1 MPDDERAARLNTGTD
16 EKMDKVSQQE
26 SKAVCP
32 SKLELAE
39 VRNKLTRAKSGPQY
53 WRSLEE
59 LAQTEGFFEMVHRE
73 FPRQASV
80 WPEGASRRDFMK
92 LMTASM
98 ALAGLSACVKQP
110 VEPIVPYVRQ
120 PEPITLG
127 IPLFFASAMP
137 FGGYATPVLVES
149 HEGRPTKVEGNPDH
163 PAGLGGSDV
172 FAQASILDMYD
183 PDRSQVVSY
192 TGDIRSWSDYATAI
206 KGQLNSQKAMQ
217 GAGMRI
223 LTRTVS
229 SPTLAAQLN
238 AVLAA
243 YPQAKWVQYDPLNRD
258 NARAGA
264 QLAFGQYVE
273 THYNLDKAETILSLD
288 GDFLSSGY
296 PGFLI
301 YARQFASR
309 RNPELKEK
317 MSRFYMVESTPTNTG
332 GKADHRLPVRASE
345 VEQVAR
351 AIGAGLGVG
360 SGTAKPEQQKF
371 VAALVKDL
379 LAHKGAAVVI
389 AGDNQPAAVHALAH
403 AMNQA
408 LGAVGT
414 TVFYTDPVE
423 AKPQD
428 QMAALKELVGEMN
441 AGAVDLLLIVGG
453 NPVYDAPA
461 DLKLRDAMGK
471 VQLRAQHSLY
481 QNETTDY
488 VHWHVNATHY
498 LEQWGDV
505 RTVDGTATL
514 VQPLIAP
521 LYDGKSEY
529 EFVEVLTG
537 SSATTGYEIIRKYWQ
552 GHMGGDFDTAWRKAL
567 HDGFVAG
574 TAFPAKLV
582 SAKGAVPAAEA
593 SSNGGLEVMFRRD
606 PTIYDGTFANNA
618 WLQETA
624 KPMTQICWDN
634 AVQVSVKTAEK
645 LGLKS
650 EDVVEIEVNG
660 RKVKGGVWRT
670 PGHPDDAITVFLG
683 YGRSKSGRVG
693 TGVGFNAYELRNSDG
708 LYFAS
713 GKMAK
718 IGDGYGFAN
727 PQGWQYIDQSGIPGA
742 EDMSDRHIVR
752 KATLEDFLKNPDFA
766 HEGIEAPAPEFTLY
780 QTVHGGPLYQYT
792 EAKWGMAID
801 MNSCIGCKTC
811 VVACQAENNIPVVGK
826 EQVMRGRHM
835 NWLRVDVYYEGG
847 TENPSAYYQPIP
859 CQQCEN
865 APCEVVCPV
874 GATVHSTEGL
884 NDMVYNRCVGTRY
897 CSNNCPYKVRRFNFL
912 LWQDWETPQ
921 YKMMRNPEVS
931 IRSRGVMEKCTY
943 CVQRITHG
951 RITAEKENRK
961 VADGEILTACQ
972 QACPT
977 GAITFG
983 DLNDANSRVSKLR
996 ADQRNYGLLED
1007 LNTRPRTTYMALV
1020 LNPNPE
1026 LEQSE
1031 HS

>member
-1 MPDDERAARLNTGTD
+1 M
-16 EKMDKVSQQE
+16 EKKSPE
-26 SKAVCP
+26 KSEAVCP

-39 VRNKLTRAKSGPQY
+39 VCDKLTRAKSGPQY

-110 VEPIVPYVRQ
+110 LEPIVPYVRQ
-120 PEPITLG
+120 PEPIVLG
-127 IPLFFASAMP
+127 IPLFFASTMP

-163 PAGLGGSDV
+163 PAGGGSDV
-172 FAQASILDMYD
+172 FAQASILEMYD
-183 PDRSQVVSY
+183 PDRSQVVSF
-192 TGDIRSWSDYATAI
+192 TGNIRTWSDYATAI
-206 KGQLNSQKAMQ
+206 KGPLNSQKAVQ

-238 AVLAA
+238 AVLST
-243 YPQAKWVQYDPLNRD
+243 YPQAKWIQYDPLNRD
-258 NARAGA
+258 NARSGA

-273 THYNLDKAETILSLD
+273 TRYSLDKADTILSLD

-296 PGFLI
+296 PGFLL

-317 MSRFYMVESTPTNTG
+317 MSRFYMVESTPNNTG

-351 AIGAGLGVG
+351 AIAAGLGVG
-360 SGTAKPEQQKF
+360 GGAGAKPEQQKF

-389 AGDNQPAAVHALAH
+389 PGDNQPPAVHALAH

-414 TVFYTDPVE
+414 TAFYTDPVE

-428 QMAALKELVGEMN
+428 QTAALKELVGEMN
-441 AGAVDLLLIVGG
+441 AGKVDLLLIVGG
-453 NPVYDAPA
+453 NPVYNAPA
-461 DLKLRDAMGK
+461 DLKFADAMAK
-471 VQLRAQHSLY
+471 VQLRVQHSAY
-481 QNETTDY
+481 QNETSDY
-488 VHWHVNATHY
+488 VHWHINATHY
-498 LEQWGDV
+498 LEQWGDA
-505 RTVDGTATL
+505 RTIDGTATL

-529 EFVEVLTG
+529 EFIEALIG
-537 SSATTGYEIIRKYWQ
+537 SSATTGYEIVRKYWQ
-552 GHMGGDFDTAWRKAL
+552 AHLTGDFETAWRKAL

-574 TAFPAKLV
+574 TAFPAKAV
-582 SAKGAVPAAEA
+582 SARGSVPAASA
-593 SSNGGLEVMFRRD
+593 STTGALEVMFRRD

-618 WLQETA
+618 WLQETP

-634 AVQVSVKTAEK
+634 AVLISVKTAEK

-650 EDVVEIEVNG
+650 EDIVEIDVNG

-670 PGHPDDAITVFLG
+670 PGHPDDAITVFVG

-693 TGVGFNAYELRNSDG
+693 TGVGFNAYELRNSEA
-708 LYFAS
+708 LYYAI
-713 GKMAK
+713 GKMTK
-718 IGDGYGFAN
+718 VGDGYGFAN

-742 EDMSDRHIVR
+742 DDMSDRHIVR
-752 KATLEDFLKNPDFA
+752 KATLEDFIKHPDFA
-766 HEGIEAPAPEFTLY
+766 HEGIEAPSPEFSLY
-780 QTVHGGPLYQYT
+780 TTPSGAALYQYT

-801 MNSCIGCKTC
+801 MNACIGCKTC

-835 NWLRVDVYYEGG
+835 NWLRVDTYYEGG
-847 TENPSAYYQPIP
+847 TENPTAYYQPIP

-912 LWQDWETPQ
+912 LWQDWDTPQ

-943 CVQRITHG
+943 CVQRITQG

-961 VADGEILTACQ
+961 VNDGDVITACQ
-972 QACPT
+972 QACPA

-983 DLNDANSRVSKLR
+983 DLNDPNSSVTKLR
-996 ADQRNYGLLED
+996 ADKRNYGLLED
-1007 LNTRPRTTYMALV
+1007 LNTRPRTTYMAVV

-1026 LEQSE
+1026 LEKSE
-1031 HS
+1031 RS

>member
-1 MPDDERAARLNTGTD
+1 
-16 EKMDKVSQQE
+16 MDKKSQGKSE
-26 SKAVCP
+26 AVCP

-39 VRNKLTRAKSGPQY
+39 VRDKLARVKSGPQY

-59 LAQTEGFFEMVHRE
+59 LAQTEGFYEMVHRE

-127 IPLFFASAMP
+127 LPLFFASAMP

-149 HEGRPTKVEGNPDH
+149 HEGRPTKIEGNPDH
-163 PAGLGGSDV
+163 PAGVGSDV

-183 PDRSQVVSY
+183 PDRSQMI
-192 TGDIRSWSDYATAI
+192 TFEGGTRFWGDYVNAI
-206 KGQLNSQKAMQ
+206 KGPLFSQKAMQ
-217 GAGMRI
+217 GAGLRI

-243 YPQAKWVQYDPLNRD
+243 YPQAKWVQYAPLTRD
-258 NARAGA
+258 NVRTGA
-264 QLAFGQYVE
+264 QMAFGQYVE
-273 THYNLDKAETILSLD
+273 TRYDFSKADTILSLD

-296 PGFLI
+296 PGFLL

-309 RNPELKEK
+309 RKPELKEK
-317 MSRFYMVESTPTNTG
+317 MSRLYMVESTPTNTG

-345 VEQVAR
+345 IEQVAR
-351 AIGAGLGVG
+351 AIAAALGVG
-360 SGTAKPEQQKF
+360 GGSAKPEQQKF
-371 VAALVKDL
+371 VAAVARDL

-408 LGAVGT
+408 LGAVGN
-414 TVFYTDPVE
+414 TVVYTDPVE

-428 QMAALKELVGEMN
+428 QTAALKELVGEMN
-441 AGAVDLLLIVGG
+441 AGKVDLLLVVGG

-461 DLKLRDAMGK
+461 DFKFAEALSK
-471 VQLRAQHSLY
+471 VQLRVQHSVF
-481 QNETTDY
+481 QNETTDFM
-488 VHWHVNATHY
+488 HWHINATHY

-505 RTVDGTATL
+505 RTIDGTATV

-529 EFVEVLTG
+529 EFVEALIG
-537 SSATTGYEIIRKYWQ
+537 SPSTPGYEIVRKYWQ
-552 GHMGGDFDTAWRKAL
+552 GKLTGDFEAAWRKAL
-567 HDGFVAG
+567 NDGYIAG
-574 TAFPAKLV
+574 TTFPAKAV
-582 SAKGAVPAAEA
+582 AAKGAPAATGA
-593 SSNGGLEVMFRRD
+593 SATGALEVMFRRD
-606 PTIYDGTFANNA
+606 PTVYDGTFANNA

-634 AVQVSVKTAEK
+634 AVQISVKTAEK
-645 LGLKS
+645 LGLQT
-650 EDVVEIEVNG
+650 EDIVEIDVNG
-660 RKVKGGVWRT
+660 RKVRGAIWRT
-670 PGHPDDAITVFLG
+670 PGHPENAVTVFLG
-683 YGRSKSGRVG
+683 YGRTKSGRVG
-693 TGVGFNAYELRNSDG
+693 NEVGFNGYTLRASDG
-708 LYFAS
+708 MYFTG
-713 GKMAK
+713 GKIAK
-718 IGDGYGFAN
+718 VGEGYGFAN

-742 EDMSDRHIVR
+742 DDMSDRHIIR
-752 KATLEDFLKNPDFA
+752 KATLEDFIKHPDFA
-766 HEGIEAPAPEFTLY
+766 KEQGEAPPPEFTLY
-780 QTVHGGPLYQYT
+780 TNYKYT

-801 MNSCIGCKTC
+801 MNSCVGCKTC

-826 EQVMRGRHM
+826 EQVRRGRHM
-835 NWLRVDVYYEGG
+835 NWLRVDTYYEGG
-847 TENPSAYYQPIP
+847 TENPTTYYQPIP

-912 LWQDWETPQ
+912 LWQDWDTPQ

-943 CVQRITHG
+943 CVQRITRG
-951 RITAEKENRK
+951 RITAEKENRA
-961 VADGEILTACQ
+961 VLDGEIITACQ
-972 QACPT
+972 QACPA

-983 DLNDANSRVSKLR
+983 NLNDPKSKVSQLR
-996 ADQRNYGLLED
+996 ADGRNYGLLDD
-1007 LNTRPRTTYMALV
+1007 LNTRPRTTYMAVV

-1026 LEQSE
+1026 LQQAERS
-1031 HS
+1031 

>member
-1 MPDDERAARLNTGTD
+1 MG
-16 EKMDKVSQQE
+16 KE
-26 SKAVCP
+26 SRQKSEAVCP

-39 VRNKLTRAKSGPQY
+39 VRDKLARAKSGPQY

-59 LAQTEGFFEMVHRE
+59 LAQTKGFFEMVHRE

-110 VEPIVPYVRQ
+110 LEPIVPYVRQ
-120 PEPITLG
+120 PEPIVLG

-137 FGGYATPVLVES
+137 FAGYATPVLVES

-163 PAGLGGSDV
+163 PAGSGSDV

-183 PDRSQVVSY
+183 PDRSQVVSF
-192 TGDIRSWSDYATAI
+192 TGDIRAWSDYATAI
-206 KGQLNSQKAMQ
+206 KGPLNSQKAMQ

-229 SPTLAAQLN
+229 SPTLASQLN

-243 YPQAKWVQYDPLNRD
+243 YPEAKWIQYDPLSRD
-258 NARAGA
+258 NVRRGA

-273 THYNLDKAETILSLD
+273 TRYSLDKADTILSLD

-296 PGFLI
+296 PGFLV

-309 RNPELKEK
+309 RNPELKER

-345 VEQVAR
+345 VEQVGR
-351 AIGAGLGVG
+351 AIAAGLGVG
-360 SGTAKPEQQKF
+360 GAAAKPEQQKF

-389 AGDNQPAAVHALAH
+389 PGDSQPPAVHALAH

-428 QMAALKELVGEMN
+428 QTAALKELVGEMK
-441 AGAVDLLLIVGG
+441 AGKVDLLLIVGG

-461 DLKLRDAMGK
+461 DLKFAAEMGK
-471 VQLRAQHSLY
+471 VQLRVQHSLY

-488 VHWHVNATHY
+488 VHWHINATHY

-505 RTVDGTATL
+505 RSIDGTATL

-529 EFVEVLTG
+529 EFIEALIG

-552 GHMGGDFDTAWRKAL
+552 GHVTGGDFETAWRQAL

-574 TAFPAKLV
+574 TAFPAKAV
-582 SAKGAVPAAEA
+582 SAKESIPPASTSSTGA
-593 SSNGGLEVMFRRD
+593 LEVMFGRD

-618 WLQETA
+618 WLQETP
-624 KPMTQICWDN
+624 KPMTQVCWDN
-634 AVQVSVKTAEK
+634 AVLVSVKTAEK
-645 LGLKS
+645 LGLKT
-650 EDVVEIEVNG
+650 EDIVEIEVNG
-660 RKVKGGVWRT
+660 RTVKGGVWRT
-670 PGHPDDAITVFLG
+670 PGHPDDAVTVYLG

-693 TGVGFNAYELRNSDG
+693 TGVGFNGYELRTSNEMYYAG
-708 LYFAS
+708 
-713 GKMAK
+713 GK
-718 IGDGYGFAN
+718 ITRVGDGYEFAN
-727 PQGWQYIDQSGIPGA
+727 PQGWQYINQSGIPGA
-742 EDMSDRHIVR
+742 DDMSDRHIVR
-752 KATLEDFLKNPDFA
+752 KATLEDFIKNPNFA
-766 HEGIEAPAPEFTLY
+766 HEGIEAPAPEFSLY
-780 QTVHGGPLYQYT
+780 TTASGAPLFKYT
-792 EAKWGMAID
+792 AAKWGMAID

-826 EQVMRGRHM
+826 EQVRRGRHM
-835 NWLRVDVYYEGG
+835 NWLRVDTYYEGG
-847 TENPSAYYQPIP
+847 TENPTAYYQPIP

-943 CVQRITHG
+943 CIQRITQG
-951 RITAEKENRK
+951 RVTAEKEGRQ
-961 VADGEILTACQ
+961 VRDGEVITACQ
-972 QACPT
+972 QACPA

-983 DLNDANSRVSKLR
+983 DLNDPDSRVSKLR
-996 ADQRNYGLLED
+996 ASQRSYGLLED
-1007 LNTRPRTTYMALV
+1007 LNTRPRTNYMALV

-1026 LEQSE
+1026 LEKSE
-1031 HS
+1031 RS

>member
-1 MPDDERAARLNTGTD
+1 MKGEQRLSSGTD
-16 EKMDKVSQQE
+16 EKMEKERQGKSE
-26 SKAVCP
+26 AVCP

-39 VRNKLTRAKSGPQY
+39 VRDKLGRAKSGPQY

-120 PEPITLG
+120 PEPIVLG
-127 IPLFFASAMP
+127 IPLYFASAMP

-163 PAGLGGSDV
+163 PAGVGSDV

-183 PDRSQVVSY
+183 PDRSQAITY
-192 TGDIRSWSDYATAI
+192 TGAIRSWTDYTNALQ
-206 KGQLNSQKAMQ
+206 GPLNSQKAMQ

-229 SPTLAAQLN
+229 SPTLAAQLS
-238 AVLAA
+238 AVQAA
-243 YPQAKWVQYDPLNRD
+243 FPEAKWIQYDPLNRD
-258 NARAGA
+258 NVRAGS

-273 THYNLDKAETILSLD
+273 TRYAFDKADIVLSLD

-296 PGFLI
+296 PGFLL

-317 MSRFYMVESTPTNTG
+317 MSRFYAVESTPTNTG

-345 VEQVAR
+345 LEQVAR
-351 AIGAGLGVG
+351 AIAAALGAG
-360 SGTAKPEQQKF
+360 SGTAKPEHAKF

-379 LAHKGAAVVI
+379 QAHKGAAVVV
-389 AGDNQPAAVHALAH
+389 AGDNQPPAVHALAH
-403 AMNQA
+403 AMNAA

-428 QMAALKELVGEMN
+428 QTAALKELVSDMN
-441 AGAVDLLLIVGG
+441 AGKVDLLLIVGG

-461 DLKLRDAMGK
+461 DLKFGDALGK
-471 VQLRAQHSLY
+471 VQLRVQHSEY
-481 QNETTDY
+481 QNETTDH
-488 VHWHVNATHY
+488 VHWHINGTNY
-498 LEQWGDV
+498 LEQWGDG
-505 RTVDGTATL
+505 RSVDGTATL
-514 VQPLIAP
+514 TQPLIAP

-529 EFVEVLTG
+529 EFVEALTG
-537 SSATTGYEIIRKYWQ
+537 SPTATGYEIVRKYWQ
-552 GHMGGDFDTAWRKAL
+552 GKMTGDFETNWRKAL

-574 TAFPAKLV
+574 TAFPAKAV
-582 SAKGAVPAAEA
+582 AAKGGTAAA
-593 SSNGGLEVMFRRD
+593 SGSSTGSMEVMFRRD
-606 PTIYDGTFANNA
+606 PTIYDGTYSNNA

-624 KPMTQICWDN
+624 KPMTSICWDN
-634 AVQVSVKTAEK
+634 AVQISVKTAEK
-645 LGLKS
+645 LGLKT
-650 EDVVEIEVNG
+650 EDEVEIEVNG
-660 RKVKGGVWRT
+660 RKVKGGIWRT
-670 PGHPDDAITVFLG
+670 PGHPDDAVTVFVG
-683 YGRSKSGRVG
+683 YGRTKSGRVG

-713 GKMAK
+713 GKITK
-718 IGDGYGFAN
+718 VGEGHGFAN

-766 HEGIEAPAPEFTLY
+766 HEGIEAPSPEFTLY
-780 QTVHGGPLYQYT
+780 TNVHGGPLYVYT

-801 MNSCIGCKTC
+801 MNACIGCKTC

-835 NWLRVDVYYEGG
+835 NWLRVDTYYEGG
-847 TENPSAYYQPIP
+847 TADPSTYYQPVP

-912 LWQDWETPQ
+912 LWQDWDTPQ

-943 CVQRITHG
+943 CIQRITHG

-961 VADGEILTACQ
+961 VRDGEVITACQ
-972 QACPT
+972 QACPA

-983 DLNDANSRVSKLR
+983 DLNDPNSKVTNLRANSRS
-996 ADQRNYGLLED
+996 YGLLED
-1007 LNTRPRTTYMALV
+1007 LNTRPRTSYMALV

-1031 HS
+1031 RS

>member
-1 MPDDERAARLNTGTD
+1 MEQD
-16 EKMDKVSQQE
+16 SQ
-26 SKAVCP
+26 SKSEAVCP

-39 VRNKLTRAKSGPQY
+39 VREKLSRAKSGPQY

-59 LAQTEGFFEMVHRE
+59 LAQTQGFFEMVHRE

-80 WPEGASRRDFMK
+80 WPEGASRRDFIK

-120 PEPITLG
+120 PEPMVLG
-127 IPLFFASAMP
+127 IPLYFASAMP
-137 FGGYATPVLVES
+137 LGGYATPVLVES
-149 HEGRPTKVEGNPDH
+149 HEGRPTKAEGNPDH
-163 PAGLGGSDV
+163 PAGVGSDV

-183 PDRSQVVSY
+183 PDRSQAVTY
-192 TGDIRSWSDYATAI
+192 TGYIRSWSDFATAI
-206 KGQLNSQKAMQ
+206 KGPLNSQNAVQ
-217 GAGMRI
+217 GAGLRI

-243 YPQAKWVQYDPLNRD
+243 YPQAKWVQYDPLSRD
-258 NARAGA
+258 HVRAGA
-264 QLAFGQYVE
+264 QMAFGQYVE
-273 THYNLDKAETILSLD
+273 TRYALDRADTILSLD
-288 GDFLSSGY
+288 GDFLSSGH
-296 PGFLI
+296 PGFLL

-351 AIGAGLGVG
+351 AIAAGLGVG
-360 SGTAKPEQQKF
+360 SGPSKPEQQKF

-379 LAHKGAAVVI
+379 QAHKGAAVVI

-414 TVFYTDPVE
+414 TVFYSDPVE

-428 QMAALKELVGEMN
+428 QIAAMQELVSEMN
-441 AGAVDLLLIVGG
+441 GGAVDLLLIIGG

-461 DLKLRDAMGK
+461 DLKFGDAMGK
-471 VQLRAQHSLY
+471 VQLRVQHSVF
-481 QNETTDY
+481 QNETTDF
-488 VHWHVNATHY
+488 VHWHINATHY
-498 LEQWGDV
+498 LEQWGDA
-505 RTVDGTATL
+505 RTIDGTVTL
-514 VQPLIAP
+514 IQPLIAP

-529 EFVEVLTG
+529 EFVEALTG
-537 SSATTGYEIIRKYWQ
+537 SPATTGYEIVRRYWQ
-552 GHMGGDFDTAWRKAL
+552 GKMTGDFEVAWRKAL

-574 TAFPAKLV
+574 TAFPAKAV
-582 SAKGAVPAAEA
+582 SVKGNVPASSA
-593 SSNGGLEVMFRRD
+593 SSTRALEVMFRRD
-606 PTIYDGTFANNA
+606 PTIYDGTFSNNA
-618 WLQETA
+618 WLQETP

-645 LGLKS
+645 LGLKT
-650 EDVVEIEVNG
+650 EDVVEIDVNG
-660 RKVKGGVWRT
+660 RRVKGGVWRT
-670 PGHPDDAITVFLG
+670 PGHPDDAVTVFLG
-683 YGRSKSGRVG
+683 YGRTKSGRVG
-693 TGVGFNAYELRNSDG
+693 TDVGFNAYELRTCDA
-708 LYFAS
+708 LYFTE
-713 GKMAK
+713 GKITK
-718 IGDGYGFAN
+718 IGDGHGFAN
-727 PQGWQYIDQSGIPGA
+727 PPGWQYIDQSGIPGA

-752 KATLEDFLKNPDFA
+752 KATLEDFIKNPDFA
-766 HEGIEAPAPEFTLY
+766 HEGIEAPAPEFSLY
-780 QTVHGGPLYQYT
+780 TTASGGPLFKYT
-792 EAKWGMAID
+792 GAKWGMALD
-801 MNSCIGCKTC
+801 MNSCVGCKTC

-835 NWLRVDVYYEGG
+835 NWLRVDVYYEGT

-912 LWQDWETPQ
+912 LFQDWETQQ

-931 IRSRGVMEKCTY
+931 VRSRGVMEKCTY
-943 CVQRITHG
+943 CIQRITYG
-951 RITAEKENRK
+951 RITAEKEGRT
-961 VADGEILTACQ
+961 VRDGEVLTACQ
-972 QACPT
+972 QACPA

-983 DLNDANSRVSKLR
+983 DLNDPESKVSKLQS
-996 ADQRNYGLLED
+996 DGRNYGLLED
-1007 LNTRPRTTYMALV
+1007 LNTRPRTTYMAV
-1020 LNPNPE
+1020 VQNPNPE
-1026 LEQSE
+1026 LEESE
-1031 HS
+1031 RS

>member
-1 MPDDERAARLNTGTD
+1 
-16 EKMDKVSQQE
+16 MDNENPQKAE
-26 SKAVCP
+26 AVCP

-39 VRNKLTRAKSGPQY
+39 VRDQLSRAKSGPHY

-120 PEPITLG
+120 PEAITLG

-163 PAGLGGSDV
+163 PAGVGSDV
-172 FAQASILDMYD
+172 YAQASILDMYD
-183 PDRSQVVSY
+183 PDRSQAVTY
-192 TGDIRSWSDYATAI
+192 TGNIRSWSDYVGAI
-206 KGQLNSQKAMQ
+206 KGPLNSQKAMQ
-217 GAGMRI
+217 GSGLRI

-238 AVLAA
+238 AVLTA
-243 YPQAKWVQYDPLNRD
+243 YPQAKWVQYDPLTRD
-258 NARAGA
+258 NVRAGA
-264 QLAFGQYVE
+264 QMAFGQYVD
-273 THYNLDKAETILSLD
+273 TRYALDKADTILSLD

-296 PGFLI
+296 PGFLL
-301 YARQFASR
+301 YTRQFASR
-309 RNPELKEK
+309 RKPELKDK

-332 GKADHRLPVRASE
+332 GKADHRLAARASE
-345 VEQVAR
+345 IEQVAR
-351 AIGAGLGVG
+351 AIAAGLGVG
-360 SGTAKPEQQKF
+360 SGSAKPEQQKF

-379 LAHKGAAVVI
+379 QAHKGAAVVI
-389 AGDNQPAAVHALAH
+389 PGDNQPAAVHALAH

-428 QMAALKELVGEMN
+428 QITALKELVDDMN
-441 AGAVDLLLIVGG
+441 GGNVDLLLVVGG

-461 DLKLRDAMGK
+461 DLKFREAMGK
-471 VQLRAQHSLY
+471 VQLRVQHSAY
-481 QNETTDY
+481 QNETTDF
-488 VHWHVNATHY
+488 VHWHINATHY
-498 LEQWGDV
+498 LEQWGDA
-505 RTVDGTATL
+505 RTIDGTATL

-529 EFVEVLTG
+529 EFLEALTG
-537 SSATTGYEIIRKYWQ
+537 SPAISGYEIVRKYWQ
-552 GHMGGDFDTAWRKAL
+552 GKLTGDFEAAWRKAL
-567 HDGFVAG
+567 NDGFVAG
-574 TAFPAKLV
+574 TAYPAKAV
-582 SAKGAVPAAEA
+582 TAKGAPAAASA
-593 SSNGGLEVMFRRD
+593 SSTGKLEVMFRRD
-606 PTIYDGTFANNA
+606 PTVYDGTFANNA
-618 WLQETA
+618 WLQETP
-624 KPMTQICWDN
+624 KPMTQVCWDN
-634 AVQVSVKTAEK
+634 AVLISVKTAEK
-645 LGLKS
+645 LGLQT
-650 EDVVEIEVNG
+650 EDIVEIEANG
-660 RKVKGGVWRT
+660 GKVKGGIWRT
-670 PGHPDDAITVFLG
+670 PGHPDDAVTVFLG
-683 YGRSKSGRVG
+683 YGRTKSGRVG
-693 TGVGFNAYELRNSDG
+693 TDVGFNGYVLRDCDG
-708 LYFAS
+708 PYFVG

-718 IGDGYGFAN
+718 VGSGYGFAN
-727 PQGWQYIDQSGIPGA
+727 PQGWQFIDQSGIPGA

-752 KATLEDFLKNPDFA
+752 KATLEEFIKHPDFA
-766 HEGIEAPAPEFTLY
+766 RGMSEAPAPEFSLY
-780 QTVHGGPLYQYT
+780 TTSAGVPVHQYKD
-792 EAKWGMAID
+792 AKWGMAID
-801 MNSCIGCKTC
+801 MNSCVGCKTC
-811 VVACQAENNIPVVGK
+811 VVACQAENNIPVVGR
-826 EQVMRGRHM
+826 EQVKRGRHM
-835 NWLRVDVYYEGG
+835 NWLRVDTYYEGG
-847 TENPSAYYQPIP
+847 TENPTAYYQPVP

-912 LWQDWETPQ
+912 LWQDWDTPQ

-961 VADGEILTACQ
+961 VKDGEVITACQ
-972 QACPT
+972 QACPA

-983 DLNDANSRVSKLR
+983 DLNDPESKVAKLR
-996 ADQRNYGLLED
+996 ADGRNYGLLDD
-1007 LNTRPRTTYMALV
+1007 LNTRPRTTYMAVV

-1031 HS
+1031 RS

>member
-1 MPDDERAARLNTGTD
+1 MKSA
-16 EKMDKVSQQE
+16 
-26 SKAVCP
+26 AVCP
-32 SKLELAE
+32 SKLELAK
-39 VRNKLTRAKSGPQY
+39 VREKLSRAKSGPQY

-59 LAQTEGFFEMVHRE
+59 VAQTDGFFEMLHRE

-80 WPEGASRRDFMK
+80 WPEGASRRDFLK
-92 LMTASM
+92 LMSASM

-127 IPLFFASAMP
+127 LPLFFASAMP

-163 PAGLGGSDV
+163 PVGVGSDV

-183 PDRSQVVSY
+183 PDRSQSITY
-192 TGDIRSWSDYATAI
+192 RGDIRSWSDYVTAI
-206 KGQLNSQKAMQ
+206 AGSLNSQKAMQ
-217 GAGMRI
+217 GSGLRI

-229 SPTLAAQLN
+229 SPTMAAQLN
-238 AVLAA
+238 TVLAA
-243 YPQAKWVQYDPLNRD
+243 YPEAKWVQYDPLTRD
-258 NARAGA
+258 NVRAGA
-264 QLAFGQYVE
+264 LKAFGQYVE
-273 THYNLDKAETILSLD
+273 TRYAFDKADVVLSLD

-296 PGFLI
+296 PGFLL

-309 RNPELKEK
+309 RKPGET
-317 MSRFYMVESTPTNTG
+317 MSRFYVVESTPTNTG

-351 AIGAGLGVG
+351 AIAAGLGVG
-360 SGTAKPEQQKF
+360 SGNAKSEQQAF
-371 VAALVKDL
+371 VAAAAKDL
-379 LAHKGAAVVI
+379 QGHKGAALVI
-389 AGDNQPAAVHALAH
+389 AGDNQPAEVHALAH

-408 LGAVGT
+408 LGAVGN
-414 TVFYTDPVE
+414 TVLYTDPVE
-423 AKPQD
+423 AKPQ
-428 QMAALKELVGEMN
+428 QQISALKELVDDMN
-441 AGAVDLLLIVGG
+441 ARKVDLLLIVGG
-453 NPVYDAPA
+453 NPVYDAPS
-461 DLKLRDAMGK
+461 DLKFGDAMGK
-471 VQLRAQHSLY
+471 VQLRVQHSVL

-488 VHWHVNATHY
+488 VHWHINATHY
-498 LEQWGDV
+498 LEQWGDA
-505 RTVDGTATL
+505 RTIDGTATL

-529 EFVEVLTG
+529 EFLEPLIG
-537 SSATTGYEIIRKYWQ
+537 SSTTTGYEIVRRYWQ
-552 GHMGGDFDTAWRKAL
+552 GKLMGDFEAAWRKAL
-567 HDGFVAG
+567 HDGFVARS
-574 TAFPAKLV
+574 AFPAKAV
-582 SAKGAVPAAEA
+582 SAKSSVPESGAKSEGAI
-593 SSNGGLEVMFRRD
+593 EVMFRRD
-606 PTIYDGTFANNA
+606 PTIYDGTFSNNA
-618 WLQETA
+618 WLQETP

-634 AVQVSVKTAEK
+634 AVQMSVKTAEK
-645 LGLKS
+645 LGLQA
-650 EDVVEIEVNG
+650 EDIVEIEANG
-660 RKVKGGVWRT
+660 SKVRGGVWRT
-670 PGHPDDAITVFLG
+670 PGHPDDAVTVYLG
-683 YGRSKSGRVG
+683 YGRTKSGRVG
-693 TGVGFNAYELRNSDG
+693 TDVGFNGYAIRTCDAM
-708 LYFAS
+708 YFAS
-713 GKMAK
+713 GKVARV
-718 IGDGYGFAN
+718 GSGYGFAN

-742 EDMSDRHIVR
+742 EDMNDRHIVR
-752 KATLEDFLKNPDFA
+752 KATLEDFLKHPHFA
-766 HEGIEAPAPEFTLY
+766 KEQSEAPAPEFTLY
-780 QTVHGGPLYQYT
+780 TTVSGQPLYQYT

-801 MNSCIGCKTC
+801 MNACIGCKTC

-826 EQVMRGRHM
+826 EQVSRGRHM

-931 IRSRGVMEKCTY
+931 VRSRGVMEKCTY

-961 VADGEILTACQ
+961 VRDGEVLTACQ
-972 QACPT
+972 QACPA

-983 DLNDANSRVSKLR
+983 DLNDPKSKVSLLR
-996 ADQRNYGLLED
+996 ADGRNYGLLDD
-1007 LNTRPRTTYMALV
+1007 LNTRPRTTYMAV
-1020 LNPNPE
+1020 VTNPNPE
-1026 LEQSE
+1026 LEKSE
-1031 HS
+1031 RS

>member
-1 MPDDERAARLNTGTD
+1 
-16 EKMDKVSQQE
+16 MDKESQNKSE
-26 SKAVCP
+26 AVCP

-39 VRNKLTRAKSGPQY
+39 VRDQLARAKSGPHY

-59 LAQTEGFFEMVHRE
+59 LSQTEGFFEMVHRE

-110 VEPIVPYVRQ
+110 LEPIVPYVRQ

-127 IPLFFASAMP
+127 VPLFFASAMP

-163 PAGLGGSDV
+163 PASLGGSDV

-206 KGQLNSQKAMQ
+206 KGPLNSQKAVQ
-217 GAGMRI
+217 GGGMRI

-229 SPTLAAQLN
+229 SPTLAAQIS

-243 YPQAKWVQYDPLNRD
+243 YPEAKWVQYDPLNRD

-264 QLAFGQYVE
+264 QLAFGQHVE
-273 THYNLDKAETILSLD
+273 TRYSLDKADTILSLD

-296 PGFLI
+296 PGFLA
-301 YARQFASR
+301 YARRFSSR
-309 RNPELKEK
+309 RNPDLKEK

-351 AIGAGLGVG
+351 AIAAGLGVG
-360 SGTAKPEQQKF
+360 SGAAKPEQQKF

-379 LAHKGAAVVI
+379 QANKGAAVVI
-389 AGDNQPAAVHALAH
+389 PGDNQPPAVHALAH

-428 QMAALKELVGEMN
+428 QTAALKELVGEMN
-441 AGAVDLLLIVGG
+441 AGKVDLLLIVGG

-461 DLKLRDAMGK
+461 DLKFADAMGK

-481 QNETTDY
+481 QNETTDH
-488 VHWHVNATHY
+488 VHWHINATHY

-505 RTVDGTATL
+505 RTIDGTATI

-521 LYDGKSEY
+521 LYGGKSEY
-529 EFVEVLTG
+529 EFMEALTG
-537 SSATTGYEIIRKYWQ
+537 SSATSGYEIVRKYWQ
-552 GHMGGDFDTAWRKAL
+552 SKMTGDFDAAWRKAL
-567 HDGFVAG
+567 NDGFVAG
-574 TAFPAKLV
+574 TALPSKTVA
-582 SAKGAVPAAEA
+582 AKGSVPASSA
-593 SSNGGLEVMFRRD
+593 SNTGGLEVMFRRD
-606 PTIYDGTFANNA
+606 PTIYDGTYANNA
-618 WLQETA
+618 WLQETP

-634 AVQVSVKTAEK
+634 AVLVSVKTAEK
-645 LGLKS
+645 LGLKT
-650 EDVVEIEVNG
+650 EDIVEIEANG
-660 RKVKGGVWRT
+660 HKVKGGVWRT
-670 PGHPDDAITVFLG
+670 PGHPDEAITVFLG

-693 TGVGFNAYELRNSDG
+693 TDVGFNAYPLRNSDSP
-708 LYFAS
+708 YFTS
-713 GKMAK
+713 GKISK
-718 IGDGYGFAN
+718 VGDGYGFAN
-727 PQGWQYIDQSGIPGA
+727 PQGWQFIDQSGIPGA

-752 KATLEDFLKNPDFA
+752 KATLEDFLKNPNFA

-780 QTVHGGPLYQYT
+780 TNFKYT

-826 EQVMRGRHM
+826 EQVRRGRHM
-835 NWLRVDVYYEGG
+835 NWLRVDTYYEGG
-847 TENPSAYYQPIP
+847 TENPTAYYQPIP

-951 RITAEKENRK
+951 RITAEKEGRK
-961 VADGEILTACQ
+961 VRDGEIITACQ
-972 QACPT
+972 QACPA

-983 DLNDANSRVSKLR
+983 DLNDAESRVAKLR
-996 ADQRNYGLLED
+996 ADKRNYGLLED
-1007 LNTRPRTTYMALV
+1007 LNTRPRTTYMAVV

-1031 HS
+1031 RS

>member
-1 MPDDERAARLNTGTD
+1 
-16 EKMDKVSQQE
+16 MDKQSQGKSE
-26 SKAVCP
+26 AVCP

-39 VRNKLTRAKSGPQY
+39 VRDKLARAKSGPQY

-110 VEPIVPYVRQ
+110 IEPIVPYVRQ
-120 PEPITLG
+120 PEPIVLG
-127 IPLFFASAMP
+127 IPLYFASAMP

-163 PAGLGGSDV
+163 PAGVGSDV

-183 PDRSQVVSY
+183 PDRSQSITY
-192 TGDIRSWSDYATAI
+192 TGNIRAWSDYTTAL
-206 KGQLNSQKAMQ
+206 KGALNSQSAMQ
-217 GAGMRI
+217 GAGLRI

-229 SPTLAAQLN
+229 SPTLASQMK

-243 YPQAKWVQYDPLNRD
+243 YPEAKWVQYDPLTRD

-264 QLAFGQYVE
+264 QMAFGQYVE
-273 THYNLDKAETILSLD
+273 THYNLDKADTILSLD

-296 PGFLI
+296 PGFVL

-351 AIGAGLGVG
+351 AIAAGLGVG
-360 SGTAKPEQQKF
+360 SGTAKPEQAKF

-379 LAHKGAAVVI
+379 QAHKGAAVVI

-403 AMNQA
+403 AMNAA

-414 TVFYTDPVE
+414 TVYYTDPVE

-428 QMAALKELVGEMN
+428 QTAGLKELVDDMN
-441 AGAVDLLLIVGG
+441 GGKVDLLLLVGG

-461 DLKLRDAMGK
+461 DLKFGDAMGK
-471 VQLRAQHSLY
+471 VQLRVQHSVF
-481 QNETTDY
+481 QNETSDF
-488 VHWHVNATHY
+488 VHWHINAAHY

-505 RTVDGTATL
+505 RTIDGTATL
-514 VQPLIAP
+514 IQPLIAP

-529 EFVEVLTG
+529 EFIEAITG
-537 SSATTGYEIIRKYWQ
+537 SQATTGYEIVRRYWQ
-552 GHMGGDFDTAWRKAL
+552 GQMSGDFETAWRKAL
-567 HDGFVAG
+567 NDGFVAG
-574 TAFPAKLV
+574 TALPAKSV
-582 SAKGAVPAAEA
+582 SAKGSTPAASA
-593 SSNGGLEVMFRRD
+593 SSTETLEVMFRRD
-606 PTIYDGTFANNA
+606 PTIYDGTYSNNA
-618 WLQETA
+618 WLQETP

-634 AVQVSVKTAEK
+634 AVQMSVKTAEK

-650 EDVVEIEVNG
+650 EDEVEVEVNG
-660 RKVKGGVWRT
+660 QKVKGGLWRT
-670 PGHPDDAITVFLG
+670 PGHPDDAVTVFLG
-683 YGRSKSGRVG
+683 YGRTKSGHVG
-693 TGVGFNAYELRNSDG
+693 TDVGFNAYTLRSSDG
-708 LYFAS
+708 LYSAG
-713 GKMAK
+713 GKVTK
-718 IGDGYGFAN
+718 VGDGHGFAN

-752 KATLEDFLKNPDFA
+752 KATLEDFLKNPNFA
-766 HEGIEAPAPEFTLY
+766 HEGAETPSPEFTLY
-780 QTVHGGPLYQYT
+780 TDVHGGPLYQYT

-826 EQVMRGRHM
+826 EEVMRGRHM

-847 TENPSAYYQPIP
+847 TENPLAYYQPIP

-912 LWQDWETPQ
+912 LFQDFETPQ

-943 CVQRITHG
+943 CIQRITHG

-961 VADGEILTACQ
+961 VKDGEIITACQ
-972 QACPT
+972 QACPA

-983 DLNDANSRVSKLR
+983 DLNDVNSRVSQLR
-996 ADQRNYGLLED
+996 ANQRSYGLLED
-1007 LNTRPRTTYMALV
+1007 LNTRPRTNYMAVV

-1031 HS
+1031 QS

>member
-1 MPDDERAARLNTGTD
+1 
-16 EKMDKVSQQE
+16 MDKESQGKSE
-26 SKAVCP
+26 AVCP

-39 VRNKLTRAKSGPQY
+39 VRDKLSRVKNGPQY

-59 LAQTEGFFEMVHRE
+59 LAQTDGFFEMMHRE

-120 PEPITLG
+120 PEPIVLG
-127 IPLFFASAMP
+127 IPLYFASAMP

-163 PAGLGGSDV
+163 PAGVGSDV
-172 FAQASILDMYD
+172 FAQASVLDMYD
-183 PDRSQVVSY
+183 PDRSQSVTY
-192 TGDIRSWSDYATAI
+192 TGNIRSWTDFATAI
-206 KGQLNSQKAMQ
+206 GGPLNSQKAVQ
-217 GAGMRI
+217 GAGLRI
-223 LTRTVS
+223 LSRTVS
-229 SPTLAAQLN
+229 SPTLAAQMS

-243 YPQAKWVQYDPLNRD
+243 YPAAKWVQYDPISRD
-258 NARAGA
+258 NVRAGS

-273 THYNLDKAETILSLD
+273 TRYALDKADIVLSLD

-296 PGFLI
+296 PGFVM

-317 MSRFYMVESTPTNTG
+317 MSRFYIVESTPTNTG

-345 VEQVAR
+345 VEQLAR
-351 AIGAGLGVG
+351 AIAAGLGVG
-360 SGTAKPEQQKF
+360 GGSTAKPEQQKF

-379 LAHKGAAVVI
+379 QAHKGAAVVV

-403 AMNQA
+403 AMNAA
-408 LGAVGT
+408 LGAVGN

-441 AGAVDLLLIVGG
+441 AGTVDLLLIIGG

-461 DLKLRDAMGK
+461 DLKFVDAMGK
-471 VQLRAQHSLY
+471 VQLRVQHSLF

-514 VQPLIAP
+514 IQPLIAP

-529 EFVEVLTG
+529 EFVEALTG
-537 SSATTGYEIIRKYWQ
+537 SSITTGYEIVRRYWQ
-552 GHMGGDFDTAWRKAL
+552 GKMTGDFEPTWRKAL
-567 HDGFVAG
+567 NDGFVAG
-574 TAFPAKLV
+574 TAFPAKAISPRGV
-582 SAKGAVPAAEA
+582 ASAA
-593 SSNGGLEVMFRRD
+593 STNSTGELEVMFRRD
-606 PTIYDGTFANNA
+606 PTIYDGTYANNA
-618 WLQETA
+618 WLQETP

-634 AVQVSVKTAEK
+634 AVQISVKTAEK
-645 LGLKS
+645 LGLKT
-650 EDVVEIEVNG
+650 EDIVEIDVNG
-660 RKVKGGVWRT
+660 RKVRGGVWRS
-670 PGHPDDAITVFLG
+670 PGHPDDAITVFVG
-683 YGRSKSGRVG
+683 YGRSKAGRVG
-693 TGVGFNAYELRNSDG
+693 NEVGFNAYTLRASDA
-708 LYFAS
+708 LYFTG
-713 GKMAK
+713 GKISK
-718 IGDGYGFAN
+718 VGDGYGFAN

-742 EDMSDRHIVR
+742 DNMSDRHIVR
-752 KATLEDFLKNPDFA
+752 KATLEDFIKNPNFA
-766 HEGIEAPAPEFTLY
+766 HEGIEAPTPEFSLY
-780 QTVHGGPLYQYT
+780 TTTAGGPLYQYT

-801 MNSCIGCKTC
+801 MNSCVGCKTC

-912 LWQDWETPQ
+912 LWQDWETQQ

-931 IRSRGVMEKCTY
+931 VRSRGVMEKCTY
-943 CVQRITHG
+943 CIQRISHG
-951 RITAEKENRK
+951 RINAEKENRK
-961 VADGEILTACQ
+961 VQDGEIVTACQ
-972 QACPT
+972 QACPA

-983 DLNDANSRVSKLR
+983 DLNDPNSRVAKLR
-996 ADQRNYGLLED
+996 ANQRNYGLLED
-1007 LNTRPRTTYMALV
+1007 LNTRPRTTYMAVV

-1026 LEQSE
+1026 LDQSE
-1031 HS
+1031 RS

>member
-1 MPDDERAARLNTGTD
+1 M
-16 EKMDKVSQQE
+16 EKESQQKSE
-26 SKAVCP
+26 AVCP

-39 VRNKLTRAKSGPQY
+39 VRDKLTRAKSGPHY

-163 PAGLGGSDV
+163 PASLGGSDV

-192 TGDIRSWSDYATAI
+192 TGYIRSWSDYAEAI
-206 KGQLNSQKAMQ
+206 KGPLNSQMAMK
-217 GAGMRI
+217 GASLRI

-229 SPTLAAQLN
+229 SPTFAAQLN

-243 YPQAKWVQYDPLNRD
+243 YPEAKWVQYDPLNRD

-264 QLAFGQYVE
+264 QMAFGQYVE
-273 THYNLDKAETILSLD
+273 TRYALDKADIVLSLD

-296 PGFLI
+296 PGFLL

-309 RNPELKEK
+309 RSPDLKEK

-332 GKADHRLPVRASE
+332 GKADHRLPVRASD

-351 AIGAGLGVG
+351 AIAAGLGVG
-360 SGTAKPEQQKF
+360 GGAAAKPEQEKF

-379 LAHKGAAVVI
+379 LAHKGAALVI
-389 AGDNQPAAVHALAH
+389 PGDNQPAAVHALAH

-428 QMAALKELVGEMN
+428 QTAALKELVGEMN
-441 AGAVDLLLIVGG
+441 AGKVDLLLIMGC

-461 DLKLRDAMGK
+461 DLKFADAMDK
-471 VQLRAQHSLY
+471 VQLRVQHSLY
-481 QNETTDY
+481 QNETTDH

-505 RTVDGTATL
+505 RSIDGTASII
-514 VQPLIAP
+514 QPLIAP

-529 EFVEVLTG
+529 EFIEAVTG
-537 SSATTGYEIIRKYWQ
+537 SSATAGYDIVRKYWQ
-552 GHMGGDFDTAWRKAL
+552 GKMTGDFETAWRKAL

-574 TAFPAKLV
+574 TAYPAKAI
-582 SAKGAVPAAEA
+582 SAKGSVPAASANA
-593 SSNGGLEVMFRRD
+593 SGGLEVMFRRD
-606 PTIYDGTFANNA
+606 PTIYDGTYANNA
-618 WLQETA
+618 WLQETP

-634 AVQVSVKTAEK
+634 AVQMSVKTAEK
-645 LGLKS
+645 LGLKT
-650 EDVVEIEVNG
+650 EDEVEIEVNG
-660 RKVKGGVWRT
+660 RKVRGGLWRT

-693 TGVGFNAYELRNSDG
+693 KDVGFNGYSLRASDA

-713 GKMAK
+713 GKITK
-718 IGDGYGFAN
+718 IGDGHGFAN

-752 KATLEDFLKNPDFA
+752 KATLEDFLRNPNFA
-766 HEGIEAPAPEFTLY
+766 HEGIESPAPEFTLY
-780 QTVHGGPLYQYT
+780 QTVSGGPLYQYT

-811 VVACQAENNIPVVGK
+811 VVACQAENNIAVVGK

-847 TENPSAYYQPIP
+847 TENPSAYYQPVP

-884 NDMVYNRCVGTRY
+884 NDMIYNRCVGTRY

-912 LWQDWETPQ
+912 LFQDWDTPQ

-931 IRSRGVMEKCTY
+931 VRSRGVMEKCTY
-943 CVQRITHG
+943 CIQRITHG

-961 VADGEILTACQ
+961 VKDGEVITACQ
-972 QACPT
+972 QACPAA
-977 GAITFG
+977 AITFG
-983 DLNDANSRVSKLR
+983 DLNDPESRVSKLR
-996 ADQRNYGLLED
+996 ADQRSYGLLED
-1007 LNTRPRTTYMALV
+1007 LNTRPRTNYMALV

-1026 LEQSE
+1026 LEKSE
-1031 HS
+1031 RS